1 MNMTE
6 HKTDMNIKT
15 EKYKK
20 LNMTEHKADMSI
32 TKIGKYKKTEQP
44 FYDGAV
50 KRTQLHFGE
59 SSDKHIK
66 IQQRSNKPQNS
77 PQKKKFTKIFNQQ
90 LTRIRRT

>member
-15 EKYKK
+15 EKYKN
-20 LNMTEHKADMSI
+20 LNMAEHKADMSI

-50 KRTQLHFGE
+50 NRTQLHFE
-59 SSDKHIK
+59 SSNKHIK
-66 IQQRSNKPQNS
+66 IQQRSTKPQNS